1 MILFRSKLLWVF
13 ITIMML
19 WTGQGMAAA
28 PLVFNYPPLAS
39 DDFIINGFGVT
50 NISGIC
56 TVTYFGDMRAQCK
69 NNKEVSYELNGR
81 YNFNWQD
88 DKSLY
93 YQYSANEVKVVD
105 IVSSYGVAYPIN
117 LTLSGMGG
125 TIRGLYCN
133 YCQNNALTPGL
144 GSGAGCTRTGSSNA
158 LYWNASSWRQNSQSG
173 CTSRTRNT
181 NGNASYLGANWLI
194 DTLSILIRPSFVG
207 ANPLLIPS
215 GTYTA
220 TLSLREGTDFL
231 MSGEIN
237 PTFSNGS
244 GAMSNI
250 PIVVNVNHALNV
262 SFPSNTVSLEP
273 QQGWKRALLFPESVN
288 LLQGALPFNLSASG
302 LVSVYIGGCTYTVGT
317 TCAVRTN
324 NNGNE
329 HTVPVDIALT
339 VPNASLINANG
350 QVGSPDFNKVL
361 LGAGKSS
368 EVVFTS
374 LSVPLQ
380 NSRANLSFS
389 VTGINAQDV
398 VRNQGA
404 HYSGTADI
412 TFERVIN

>member
-1 MILFRSKLLWVF
+1 
-13 ITIMML
+13 MML
-19 WTGQGMAAA
+19 WAGRAIADP
-28 PLVFNYPPLAS
+28 PLEFNYPPLAS
-39 DDFIINGFGVT
+39 DEFVINGFGVK
-50 NISGIC
+50 NISGVCAISY
-56 TVTYFGDMRAQCK
+56 TYGGDMPTQCK
-69 NNKEVSYELNGR
+69 NNKEVSYNLGGI
-81 YNFNWQD
+81 YNFGWQD
-88 DKSLY
+88 NENTNY
-93 YQYSANEVKVVD
+93 WYSNANMKTLN
-105 IVSSYGVAYPIN
+105 IVSTYGVSYPIN
-117 LTLSGMGG
+117 LTLSGMGAM
-125 TIRGLYCN
+125 IRGP
-133 YCQNNALTPGL
+133 YCQYCQDSAFVPDL
-144 GSGAGCTRTGSSNA
+144 GAGSGCTRTSSGRA
-158 LYWNASSWRQNSQSG
+158 VYWHSVSWRQNTQSG
-173 CTSRTRNT
+173 CTSVTKNT
-181 NGNASYLGANWLI
+181 GGNSNYFGARWQL
-194 DTLSILIRPSFVG
+194 DTLSILFRPSFIG
-207 ANPLLIPS
+207 SNPLLIPS
-215 GTYTA
+215 GRYTT
-220 TLSLREGTDFL
+220 TLVLKEGADFYV
-231 MSGEIN
+231 SGGIN
-237 PTFSNGS
+237 PIYSNGS